1 MESNFLFICNF
12 EGAID
17 SLEAALS
24 NIDEGAGDKLFLA
37 EQLTAVNGALSMLRG
52 AKDEVKFKQIIE
64 EYKINTKE

>member
-37 EQLTAVNGALSMLRG
+37 EQLTAVNGALSMLR
-52 AKDEVKFKQIIE
+52 VF
-64 EYKINTKE
+64 N